1 MFWGFLVFFVSLK
14 FRQDLCWLKKDFYIY
29 ERLFTVN
36 NSPIFTTSFPF
47 SLPHSTLTLYVLYKG
62 VYILLYATNYIS
74 S

>member
-1 MFWGFLVFFVSLK
+1 M
-14 FRQDLCWLKKDFYIY
+14 KKDFYIY

-36 NSPIFTTSFPF
+36 NSPIFTTSLPF
-47 SLPHSTLTLYVLYKG
+47 SLPHSTLTLYVRYKG